1 MTKNHFKQ
9 KLLLF
14 MKINLI
20 QVIMAGVFAINTFAI
35 PVKAQ
40 DVLQEKVSISLEK
53 GTIKTLLKSMEKQT
67 NVLFSYKNELIANDL
82 PLTVKIKNEKVEDVL
97 RKVLTP
103 RNISFETVGERQ
115 IILVRSMSKRNNA
128 QENSLSQTEKT
139 TLNINKS
146 NFADITIKGIV
157 TDEKGEKLPGVS
169 VIVKGTTRGTTTA
182 SNGDFSISIPDNKAT
197 LVFSFVGFLNQEIL
211 VGNRTQINV
220 VLLQDSKSLEEVVV
234 VGYGTVKKSDITG
247 SVSSIKAQEINAFP
261 VQNAMQS
268 LNGRAA
274 GVHVVQNSGAPG
286 GALSVKIR
294 GGNSLQGS
302 NEPLYVVDGFPLTGN
317 INALNPADIES
328 MEILKDASATAIYG
342 SRGANGVVM
351 ITTKSGKSGKG
362 KIDFETYYSTQE
374 VIKKLELLNA
384 TEFAT
389 LMNERAVN
397 DKVASPYFTQ
407 NQIASFGEG
416 IDWQNEIFRSAP
428 LQNYSLTFSGGND
441 KTKYSIG
448 GSWLDQQGI
457 IKNSGFGRRSIRANI
472 NSEVNKVV
480 SLFLSTIYSKT
491 ANTRLRSDNSAR
503 GNGALSAAMVS
514 PPTIAP
520 YDATGGYN
528 RVDAY
533 SFSPNALESP
543 FVFLNEI
550 TDNGSSDE
558 LILNSAINFKLIEG
572 LNLKL
577 SGGLQNFNQRNDRY
591 STRLWRNTPTGSA
604 NVGFNQSVSYLNE
617 NILSYQKQFN
627 TNHSISTLVGFTFQN
642 NIENSLSSGAAGFP
656 SDALSFYNLQS
667 GTVPGVP
674 STSYQDW
681 TILSYL
687 GRINY
692 TFKDKILV
700 TLSAR
705 SDGSSRFGKDNKWGF
720 FPSGA
725 IAYRLNEEAFL
736 KNSKTISDLKV
747 RASWGSTGSTAV
759 SPYQTLNLLSSQQV
773 IFNDAIFVGFTPTVR
788 FPNPNLKWETTTQ
801 TNFGLDVGFLNQ
813 KITATLDFYNKKTT
827 DLLAS
832 VLLPTTTGYTSSIKN
847 VGSVQNRGIEFGLNA
862 NVINLNSLRWD
873 VGFNISTNKNKA
885 LKLAGGTDVFGAAL
899 DIPFNV
905 PVNLIREGQPVGV
918 FFAYREDGLDEF
930 GQIKYKDLNNDKVIN
945 ANDRE
950 IIGDPNPDFI
960 YGLNSNLGFK
970 GFELSFFLQ
979 GVQGNDIFNFNKSGL
994 ENSFNFGENQTKAM
1008 LNRWTTANP
1017 NPNAPYP
1024 KLSVNTKFRESDR
1037 YVEDGSFLRLK
1048 TVQLTYNIPTSKIP
1062 WLRSS
1067 QLYVS
1072 GQNLFT
1078 VTKYSW
1084 YDPEVSTRG
1093 NGLTLGID
1101 ASGYPP
1107 SKSYTIGL
1115 RLGF

>member
-1 MTKNHFKQ
+1 MKKKLFNHGLCLKI
-9 KLLLF
+9 
-14 MKINLI
+14 MKISII
-20 QVIMAGVFAINTFAI
+20 QMVLAICFVSFCYSRDAD
-35 PVKAQ
+35 AQ
-40 DVLQEKVSISLEK
+40 GMLETRISIRIEDKSLKTVLTKLEK
-53 GTIKTLLKSMEKQT
+53 EAKVRFMYSVEVIQADRTVALNAKNQPLGEVLETLLS
-67 NVLFSYKNELIANDL
+67 
-82 PLTVKIKNEKVEDVL
+82 PLNILYRSTDNGI
-97 RKVLTP
+97 VLTP
-103 RNISFETVGERQ
+103 KAIKLGQ
-115 IILVRSMSKRNNA
+115 IQRV
-128 QENSLSQTEKT
+128 QQSQAE
-139 TLNINKS
+139 S
-146 NFADITIKGIV
+146 PADIVIKGTV
-157 TDEKGEKLPGVS
+157 TDESGEKLPGVS
-169 VIVKGTTRGTTTA
+169 VTLKGSTRGSTTNT
-182 SNGDFSISIPDNKAT
+182 NGDFTLDIPNEKVV
-197 LVFSFVGFLNQEIL
+197 LVFSFVGYLAQEVI
-211 VGNRTQINV
+211 VGNKTTFNITLKLDNKA
-220 VLLQDSKSLEEVVV
+220 LNEVVV

-247 SVSSIKAQEINAFP
+247 SVSSIKAEEINAFP

-286 GALSVKIR
+286 ATLSVKIR

-317 INALNPADIES
+317 INAINPADIES

-342 SRGANGVVM
+342 SRGANGVVI
-351 ITTKSGKSGKG
+351 ITTKGGKSGKG
-362 KIDFETYYSTQE
+362 RIDFETYYSTQQ

-397 DKVASPYFTQ
+397 DRVASPYFTQ

-416 IDWQNEIFRSAP
+416 TDWQNEIFRSAP
-428 LQNYSLTFSGGND
+428 LQNHSLTFSGGND

-448 GSWLDQQGI
+448 GSWFDQQGI
-457 IKNSGFGRRSIRANI
+457 IKNSGFGRGSIRANI

-480 SLFLSTIYSKT
+480 SLSLSTIYSKT
-491 ANTRLRSDNSAR
+491 ANTRLRSDNSVR
-503 GNGALSAAMVS
+503 GDGALSAAMVA
-514 PPTIAP
+514 PPTITP
-520 YDATGGYN
+520 YNATGGYN

-533 SFSPNALESP
+533 SFSPNVLESP
-543 FVFLNEI
+543 LVFLNEI

-558 LILNSAINFKLIEG
+558 LILNSAINFKIMEG

-591 STRLWRNTPTGSA
+591 SSRALRGTPTGSA
-604 NVGFNQSVSYLNE
+604 NVGYNQSVSYLNE

-627 TNHSISTLVGFTFQN
+627 TNHSISALVGFTFQN
-642 NIENSLSSGAAGFP
+642 NINNSLSSGATGFP

-667 GTVPGVP
+667 GSVPGVP
-674 STSYQDW
+674 DTGYQDW
-681 TILSYL
+681 TMLSYL

-692 TFKDKILV
+692 TFKDKLLV
-700 TLSAR
+700 TLSGR
-705 SDGSSRFGKDNKWGF
+705 SDGSSRFGKDNKWGY

-725 IAYRLNEEAFL
+725 IAYRLTEEGFL

-759 SPYQTLNLLSSQQV
+759 SPYQTLNLLSSQQI
-773 IFNDAIFVGFTPTVR
+773 IFNDAIFVGFTPAVG

-801 TNFGLDVGFLNQ
+801 TNFGLDIGFLNQ

-847 VGSVQNRGIEFGLNA
+847 VGSVQNRGLELGVNA
-862 NVINLNSLRWD
+862 NIINKNRLRWD
-873 VGFNISTNKNKA
+873 LGFNISTNKNKA
-885 LKLAGGTDVFGAAL
+885 LKLAGGADVFGAPLA
-899 DIPFNV
+899 IPFNV

-918 FFAYREDGLDEF
+918 FFAYREEGLDET

-960 YGLNSNLGFK
+960 YGLNSNFSFK

-1008 LNRWTTANP
+1008 LNRWTTSNP
-1017 NPNAPYP
+1017 DPNAPYP
-1024 KLSVNTKFRESDR
+1024 KLSVNTRFRESDR

-1048 TVQLTYNIPTSKIP
+1048 TVQLAYNIPTDKLP

-1078 VTKYSW
+1078 ATKYSW

-1093 NGLTLGID
+1093 NGLTSGID
-1101 ASGYPP
+1101 IAGYPP
-1107 SKSYTIGL
+1107 AKSYTIGL

>member
-1 MTKNHFKQ
+1 MKKKLFNHGLCLKI
-9 KLLLF
+9 
-14 MKINLI
+14 MKISII
-20 QVIMAGVFAINTFAI
+20 QMVLAICFVSFCYSRDAD
-35 PVKAQ
+35 AQ
-40 DVLQEKVSISLEK
+40 GMLETRISIRIEDKSLKTVLTKLEK
-53 GTIKTLLKSMEKQT
+53 EAKVRFMYSVEVIQADRTVALNAKNQPLGEVLETLLS
-67 NVLFSYKNELIANDL
+67 
-82 PLTVKIKNEKVEDVL
+82 PLNILYRSTDNGI
-97 RKVLTP
+97 VLTP
-103 RNISFETVGERQ
+103 KAIKLGQ
-115 IILVRSMSKRNNA
+115 IQRV
-128 QENSLSQTEKT
+128 QQSQAE
-139 TLNINKS
+139 S
-146 NFADITIKGIV
+146 PADIVIKGTV
-157 TDEKGEKLPGVS
+157 TDESGEKLPGVS
-169 VIVKGTTRGTTTA
+169 VTLKGSTRGSTTNT
-182 SNGDFSISIPDNKAT
+182 NGDFTLDIPNEKAV
-197 LVFSFVGFLNQEIL
+197 LVFSFVGYLAQEVI
-211 VGNRTQINV
+211 VGNKTTFNITLKLDNKA
-220 VLLQDSKSLEEVVV
+220 LNEVVV

-247 SVSSIKAQEINAFP
+247 SVSSIKAEEINAFP

-286 GALSVKIR
+286 ATLSVKIR

-317 INALNPADIES
+317 INAINPADIES

-342 SRGANGVVM
+342 SRGANGVVI
-351 ITTKSGKSGKG
+351 ITTKGGKSGKG
-362 KIDFETYYSTQE
+362 RIDFETYYSTQQ

-397 DKVASPYFTQ
+397 DRVASPYFTQ

-416 IDWQNEIFRSAP
+416 TDWQNEIFRSAP
-428 LQNYSLTFSGGND
+428 LQNHSLTFSGGND

-448 GSWLDQQGI
+448 GSWFDQQGI
-457 IKNSGFGRRSIRANI
+457 IKNSGFGRGSIRANI

-480 SLFLSTIYSKT
+480 SLSLSTIYSKT
-491 ANTRLRSDNSAR
+491 ANTRLRSDNSVR
-503 GNGALSAAMVS
+503 GDGALSAAMVA
-514 PPTIAP
+514 PPTITP
-520 YDATGGYN
+520 YNATGGYN

-533 SFSPNALESP
+533 SFSPNVLESP
-543 FVFLNEI
+543 LVFLNEI

-558 LILNSAINFKLIEG
+558 LILNSAINFKIMEG

-591 STRLWRNTPTGSA
+591 SSRALRGTPTGSA
-604 NVGFNQSVSYLNE
+604 NVGYNQSVSYLNE

-627 TNHSISTLVGFTFQN
+627 TNHSISALVGFTFQN
-642 NIENSLSSGAAGFP
+642 NINNSLSSGAAGFP

-667 GTVPGVP
+667 GSVPGVP
-674 STSYQDW
+674 NTGYQDW
-681 TILSYL
+681 TMLSYL

-692 TFKDKILV
+692 TFKDKLLV
-700 TLSAR
+700 TLSGR
-705 SDGSSRFGKDNKWGF
+705 SDGSSRFGKDNKWGY

-725 IAYRLNEEAFL
+725 IAYRLTEEGFL

-773 IFNDAIFVGFTPTVR
+773 IFNDAIFVGFTPAVG

-801 TNFGLDVGFLNQ
+801 TNFGLDIGFLNQ

-847 VGSVQNRGIEFGLNA
+847 VGSVQNRGLELGVNA
-862 NVINLNSLRWD
+862 NIINKNSLRWD
-873 VGFNISTNKNKA
+873 LGFNISTNKNKA
-885 LKLAGGTDVFGAAL
+885 LKLAGGADVFGAPLA
-899 DIPFNV
+899 IPFNV

-918 FFAYREDGLDEF
+918 FFAYREEGLDET

-960 YGLNSNLGFK
+960 YGLNSNFSFK

-1008 LNRWTTANP
+1008 LNRWTTSNP
-1017 NPNAPYP
+1017 DPNAPYP
-1024 KLSVNTKFRESDR
+1024 KLSVNTRFRESDR

-1048 TVQLTYNIPTSKIP
+1048 TVQLAYNIPTDKLP

-1078 VTKYSW
+1078 ATKYSW

-1093 NGLTLGID
+1093 NGLTSGID
-1101 ASGYPP
+1101 IAGYPP
-1107 SKSYTIGL
+1107 AKSYTIGL